1 MKYKIL
7 AIILVL
13 LAAVIISGCVVDI
26 PGLAEPDTIE
36 LGVPYDFVQPEPN
49 QEYINNTLEVWVEAD
64 TIHHLQTGE
73 SLKINDKEYEGYF
86 PHTIIV
92 IPDNQEQRVM
102 TCDYKLCN
110 QDSTILIG
118 DNPCNYTDKSR
129 TMLFLN
135 EENAFALYRDGYNC
149 PYLWMQDQA
158 HVVEFN
164 NIYVCNVEMVSVLHG
179 EDFE

>member
-7 AIILVL
+7 AIVLVL
-13 LAAVIISGCVVDI
+13 MASVMISGC
-26 PGLAEPDTIE
+26 TIDGSDDVE
-36 LGVPYDFVQPEPN
+36 IGATYDFVQPEPN

-73 SLKINDKEYEGYF
+73 VLKINDKEYEGYF

-92 IPDNQEQRVM
+92 VPDNQEQRVM
-102 TCDYKLCN
+102 TCDYQLCN
-110 QDSTILIG
+110 QDNSILIG
-118 DNPCNYTDKSR
+118 DNPCNYTDKST

-135 EENAFALYRDGYNC
+135 EENAWILYDDGFNC
-149 PYLWMQDQA
+149 PHLWMQDQA

-164 NIYVCNVEMVSVLHG
+164 NIYVCNIEMVSILR
-179 EDFE
+179 ETDFK

>member
-1 MKYKIL
+1 MNKKIL
-7 AIILVL
+7 VSIMLL
-13 LAAVIISGCVVDI
+13 LALMISGCVVDDE
-26 PGLAEPDTIE
+26 PGVIVP
-36 LGVPYDFVQPEPN
+36 GVNYDFVQPEPN
-49 QEYINNTLEVWVEAD
+49 QEYINNTIEVWNLAD
-64 TIHHLQTGE
+64 SIYHLQTGE
-73 SLKINDKEYEGYF
+73 SLKINDKTYEGYF

-110 QDSTILIG
+110 QDPSILIG

-135 EENAFALYRDGYNC
+135 EENAFALYRDGHNC

-164 NIYVCNVEMVSVLHG
+164 NIYVCDIEMVSILN
-179 EDFE
+179 EKDFK

>member
-7 AIILVL
+7 AVVLVL
-13 LAAVIISGCVVDI
+13 MALIMSGC
-26 PGLAEPDTIE
+26 TIDGSE
-36 LGVPYDFVQPEPN
+36 DVEIYATHDFVQPEPN
-49 QEYINNTLEVWVEAD
+49 QEYINNTIKVWNRAD

-73 SLKINDKEYEGYF
+73 VLKINDKEYEGYF

-102 TCDYKLCN
+102 TCSYKLCN
-110 QDSTILIG
+110 KDSTILIG

-135 EENAFALYRDGYNC
+135 EENAFALYRDGHNC

-164 NIYVCNVEMVSVLHG
+164 NIYVCNIEMVSILRD
-179 EDFE
+179 EDFK